1 MAEIEQKNQATIP
14 SGAIVDSEGVGDE
27 EFSPAAIMSAV
38 PGRLVS
44 TTGRHYAITKEA
56 LEELRGDVRAAE
68 RAGTTAP
75 GAAFSATG
83 WRRAGESARWA
94 LDFERSHGVPPALP
108 DRMARETRRD
118 PPPSLNAMAAE
129 LREVSR
135 ALSDEDRETH
145 MLGRRAQHARGAP
158 DAAERGGRPFEVNT
172 RHHARQATEDDVKE
186 KVMAGTEQKRTVY
199 LSFHENFVREGI
211 PYTDKETG
219 EQRSFNQVRIPS
231 GTIIDG
237 QDMGGYEF
245 SPLYVNESK
254 FRGATW
260 RDVPMLADRE
270 VWLQKSVLGP
280 EGNPVLDE
288 VGKRQKDTVKV
299 MPQQIKEALAESRR
313 SWAEAHGRDGRGLDQ
328 RAEQARGASGAMER
342 GGEAIPAVS
351 REQR

>member
-27 EFSPAAIMSAV
+27 EFSPAAIMSAA

-56 LEELRGDVRAAE
+56 LEELREDVCAAE

-75 GAAFSATG
+75 DAALSAAG
-83 WRRAGESARWA
+83 WRRAGELARWA

-108 DRMARETRRD
+108 DRMARETRRG
-118 PPPSLNAMAAE
+118 PLPSLNAMAAE

-145 MLGRRAQHARGAP
+145 MLGRREQHARGAP
-158 DAAERGGRPFEVNT
+158 DAAERGGRLFEVNT

-186 KVMAGTEQKRTVY
+186 KIMAGTEQKRTVY

-211 PYTDKETG
+211 PYTDKATG
-219 EQRSFNQVRIPS
+219 EQRTFNQVRIPS

-254 FRGATW
+254 FKGAAW

-270 VWLQKSVLGP
+270 VWLQKPVLDP
-280 EGNPVLDE
+280 EGSPVLDE
-288 VGKRQKDTVKV
+288 DGRRQKDTVRV
-299 MPQQIKEALAESRR
+299 MPQQIKEALTNARR
-313 SWAEAHGRDGRGLDQ
+313 AWAKDHERETRGLSERSVEARSAS
-328 RAEQARGASGAMER
+328 RAMGECAQIRPIGHDAR
-342 GGEAIPAVS
+342 
-351 REQR
+351 